1 MTKPTPAQHN
11 TQDKYPVFI
20 SMCFSI
26 RNSSTEHHFTSL
38 LTSHRDRIQYE
49 SRYRQQI
56 FVCRSET
63 NEYQT
68 RGTVTTNTQF

>member
-26 RNSSTEHHFTSL
+26 RNSSTEHQL
-38 LTSHRDRIQYE
+38 YITSH
-49 SRYRQQI
+49 
-56 FVCRSET
+56 
-63 NEYQT
+63 
-68 RGTVTTNTQF
+68 VTQGQNPI